1 MLVLIVLHT
10 HGDGWVHRDISPGN
24 ILLDKDG
31 KRVILSD
38 LEYAKS
44 LADDRSHEIRTV
56 TSFILNH

>member
-1 MLVLIVLHT
+1 MLGLGVLHMT
-10 HGDGWVHRDISPGN
+10 GDGWVHRDISPGN

-44 LADDRSHEIRTV
+44 LADERSHEIRTV
-56 TSFILNH
+56 TFFAS

>member
-1 MLVLIVLHT
+1 
-10 HGDGWVHRDISPGN
+10 VHRDISPGN

-31 KRVILSD
+31 ETVILSD

-56 TSFILNH
+56 TFFRLESLRCNNALVIGDC